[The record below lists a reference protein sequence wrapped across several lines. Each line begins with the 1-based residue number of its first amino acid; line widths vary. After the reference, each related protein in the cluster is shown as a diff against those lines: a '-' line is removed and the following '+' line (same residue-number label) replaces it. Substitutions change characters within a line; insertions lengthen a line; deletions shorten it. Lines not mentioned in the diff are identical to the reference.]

1 MVIIGILSKIV
12 FKNVVLKEFINGL
25 RKSFNGRDYLRDI
38 HQCEKCGQPSFSKW
52 CMVCEV
58 EQRYNDSD

>member
-1 MVIIGILSKIV
+1 M

-38 HQCEKCGQPSFSKW
+38 YQCEKCGQPSFAKW

>member
-1 MVIIGILSKIV
+1 MALGILSMIEHKS
-12 FKNVVLKEFINGL
+12 VVLKEFINGL
-25 RKSFNGRDYLRDI
+25 RKSFSGNDYLRDI

-58 EQRYNDSD
+58 EQRYNDSK